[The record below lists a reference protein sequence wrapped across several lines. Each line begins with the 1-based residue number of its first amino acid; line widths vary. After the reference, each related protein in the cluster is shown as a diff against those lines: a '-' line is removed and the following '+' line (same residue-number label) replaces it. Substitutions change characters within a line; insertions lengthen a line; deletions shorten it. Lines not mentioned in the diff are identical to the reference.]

1 MLWVL
6 NTPSRPGNESGVKQT
21 KAHQAIPA
29 AFRPVRGGS
38 ERTRP
43 ALLV

>member
-6 NTPSRPGNESGVKQT
+6 NTPSSPGNESGEQT
-21 KAHQAIPA
+21 KVHQATPA
-29 AFRPVRGGS
+29 AFQPVRDGS